1 MPQRSINRVN
11 FRNGLL
17 RLAGG
22 LCLLIVAGWLVAQE
36 PGDKAAIP
44 IKAEQDKA
52 QALIDDIFKEDF
64 QRATSPE
71 AKAKLAAFLFQQGKE
86 SGDSPANRYL
96 LYLHTQKLAAEAGS
110 LPLAMNAIEELN
122 RQFKIDVLAMKAETL
137 GTAAKTVQTSE
148 ASTELTEAALTLI
161 AEAIED
167 DNYPVAKQLG
177 EVATE
182 AARKAKSI
190 KLVTSVQKRVED
202 IDTLQQKFG
211 QLKPFLDKLA
221 KNPDDANANL
231 EMGKYYGLLK
241 GKWAKAMPL
250 LAKGNN
256 TELKDQAKKD
266 LASPKE
272 PNGQVELADGWWE
285 LAKKQD
291 NLTKKNMQQ
300 RAAFWYTKALD
311 RLTGLSR
318 TKALKRI
325 EQAGPETAIEVTG
338 IALAPPGKVGEV
350 RRLTGHSQE
359 IKNIAFS
366 PDGRFAVSG
375 GVDNKL
381 LLWDLKEGKQIQSFN
396 GHSKQVWGVAFHP
409 NGKQIASASWDASAK
424 LWETSNG
431 KEVRAYSHP
440 IDVNGV
446 AISNDGKQMLV
457 GCDNKFMRLWDIDSG
472 QKIRDYTGPTNYVY
486 GVAFSPDGRLVAC
499 GSLDQSARVYDKNGG
514 QQLKDFTQ
522 HKNAVMAVA
531 FSPDSKHLFTCG
543 DDAVH
548 QYEIDSGKEVKRF
561 SLPSSNIKTMS
572 FSKDGRRLLTGSDD
586 HSVRL
591 WDVTTGM
598 QIQTFSGHT
607 DQVSAV
613 ALTPDGRYGLSGD
626 YTGTLILWAMPV
638 K

>member
-1 MPQRSINRVN
+1 MTQRLLDPVIRWH
-11 FRNGLL
+11 GLV

-22 LCLLIVAGWLVAQE
+22 LCLLIVTGLLGAQE
-36 PGDKAAIP
+36 PGDKQAVP
-44 IKAEQDKA
+44 SKAEQDKA

-64 QRATSPE
+64 KRATTAD
-71 AKAKLAAFLFQQGKE
+71 AKSKLAAYLFQQGKE
-86 SGDSPANRYL
+86 SNDSPSNRYM
-96 LYLHTQKLAAEAGS
+96 LYVHTQKLAAEAGN
-110 LPLAMNAIEELN
+110 LTLAMTAIDELN
-122 RQFKIDVLAMKAETL
+122 RQFKINVLAMKAETL
-137 GTAAKTVQTSE
+137 DTAAKTVQTAE

-161 AEAIED
+161 AQAIED

-182 AARKAKSI
+182 AARKAKSV
-190 KLVTSVQKRVED
+190 KLVTGVQKRVEE
-202 IDTLQQKFG
+202 IDQLQKKFG
-211 QLKPFLDKLA
+211 ELKPFLDKLA
-221 KNPDDANANL
+221 KNPDDGNANL

-250 LAKGNN
+250 LAKGSNA
-256 TELKDQAKKD
+256 ELKEQAKKD
-266 LASPKE
+266 LGNPKE
-272 PNGQVELADGWWE
+272 PAEQVELADGWWD

-311 RLTGLSR
+311 RLTGLTR

-325 EQAGPETAIEVTG
+325 EQAGPDTQIDVTG
-338 IALAPPGKVGEV
+338 IALAPPGKIGEV

-359 IKNIAFS
+359 VKGIAFS
-366 PDGRFAVSG
+366 PDGRHAVSG

-409 NGKQIASASWDASAK
+409 NGKQVASSSWDSTAK
-424 LWETSNG
+424 LWEMQNG

-514 QQLKDFTQ
+514 QQLKDFSQ

-561 SLPSSNIKTMS
+561 AVPSSNIKTMS

-591 WDVTTGM
+591 WDVTTGN

-613 ALTPDGRYGLSGD
+613 ALTPDGRYALSGD